1 MAVDTNWLVE
11 TFAIL
16 YIQVRGPRRVI
27 ESSKASS
34 VFPALMGI
42 MNKSNI
48 NISLVAGLEENEMR
62 SKVSPVNLAKL

>member
-11 TFAIL
+11 MFAIL

-27 ESSKASS
+27 ESSKANN
-34 VFPALMGI
+34 VLLDLMGI

-48 NISLVAGLEENEMR
+48 DINLVAGLQEKEMR
-62 SKVSPVNLAKL
+62 SKAS